1 MKQKTNNNPFISE
14 LKTNKLKKER
24 MVFTTYQTN
33 VLSKI
38 LNPHRY
44 NDRNIYGQNDIRSMW
59 CDTAFNTN
67 AWPEY
72 KKPVLITKETDMV
85 TDFYEPLLQKMRT
98 QYFDYAFHKHGYKNL
113 QELKQLPQFDISK
126 LCEQT
131 ALFKN
136 IQFHTTTDKKNIAI
150 SYGMDIFT
158 PCLPEYVIK
167 LSINHMLYVK
177 LIDKDIENDI
187 YQYRFDDYF
196 IDKQE
201 IICTTSVVLTVQYD
215 RNNQNIDWTMN
226 DYTVYEEF
234 LTQNIPDMKWSAQ
247 EINFWNDVFGIEYD
261 DEMIEVKC
269 PLFFDDSDQLCVDVN
284 GTQKNT
290 MLLKN
295 QAALNFL
302 QKSLRQI
309 NLPNLEIVDH
319 GQKVEN
325 KIKYESIAM
334 DFPKYLTAI
343 ALINIE
349 MIQEK
354 KDFIL
359 PEDVNTIKVG
369 NLSIKTS
376 NPLRL
381 NIKVK

>member
-1 MKQKTNNNPFISE
+1 
-14 LKTNKLKKER
+14 

-44 NDRNIYGQNDIRSMW
+44 NDGNIYGQNDIHSMW

-72 KKPVLITKETDMV
+72 KKPVLIIKETDIV

-113 QELKQLPQFDISK
+113 QALKQLPQFDISK

-131 ALFKN
+131 VLFKN

-177 LIDKDIENDI
+177 LLDKDMENDI

-196 IDKQE
+196 IDEQK
-201 IICTTSVVLTVQYD
+201 IVCTTSIVITVQYD
-215 RNNQNIDWTMN
+215 RNNQSIDWTMN
-226 DYTVYEEF
+226 DYTAYEEF
-234 LTQNIPDMKWSAQ
+234 LTQKGAC
-247 EINFWNDVFGIEYD
+247 F
-261 DEMIEVKC
+261 
-269 PLFFDDSDQLCVDVN
+269 
-284 GTQKNT
+284 
-290 MLLKN
+290 
-295 QAALNFL
+295 
-302 QKSLRQI
+302 
-309 NLPNLEIVDH
+309 
-319 GQKVEN
+319 
-325 KIKYESIAM
+325 
-334 DFPKYLTAI
+334 
-343 ALINIE
+343 
-349 MIQEK
+349 
-354 KDFIL
+354 
-359 PEDVNTIKVG
+359 
-369 NLSIKTS
+369 
-376 NPLRL
+376 
-381 NIKVK
+381 